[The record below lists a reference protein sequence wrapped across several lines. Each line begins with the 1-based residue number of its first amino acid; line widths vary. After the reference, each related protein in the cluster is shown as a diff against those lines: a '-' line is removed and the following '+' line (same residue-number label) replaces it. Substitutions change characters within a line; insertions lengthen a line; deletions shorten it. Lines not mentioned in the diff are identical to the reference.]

1 MTKAKTSSN
10 TAQTTSAPKLV
21 GPVTERKPIS
31 TKRLVGALTG
41 RERSVVGSVTGRHP
55 LVTATTAARHGSN
68 GGIERQSVSYRPSKT
83 RLDQRLKPI
92 GKGESWLEGGRCYK
106 VCTNIVISSLMGGM
120 WRFAE
125 ILSRCRGVVAE

>member
-55 LVTATTAARHGSN
+55 VVTATTEDRHRGNGSAAR
-68 GGIERQSVSYRPSKT
+68 
-83 RLDQRLKPI
+83 
-92 GKGESWLEGGRCYK
+92 
-106 VCTNIVISSLMGGM
+106 
-120 WRFAE
+120 
-125 ILSRCRGVVAE
+125 